1 MSDPSSPLKSFTLS
15 NISAENLL
23 EYTRK
28 TKGLPLSQRIETL
41 SKQLEERVIRDL
53 KKIEANLGE
62 EEKSLEYSA
71 PSDSYSET
79 KFKKLETFSSV
90 SKKPQ
95 KSYFGSASSKKQEKD
110 NFESI
115 AYFNLDTD
123 SSKKMQKSNLLNY
136 NNENSDDE
144 SKKIRKSDTL
154 NNTNENSNG
163 FKKRGKEYL
172 LNLTSENTDG
182 SKQNE
187 NSKQNDN
194 LPEFHDDNDQSF
206 KKITKNNYSS
216 ENENRS
222 AEKIMEEW
230 RIISQRETSDHKAYK
245 KINFEIT
252 RTDEKEEETMNKLGG
267 SLKDQESS
275 KKSV

>member
-62 EEKSLEYSA
+62 EDKSLEYSA

-110 NFESI
+110 NFDSI
-115 AYFNLDTD
+115 AYFNLDNTD
-123 SSKKMQKSNLLNY
+123 SSKKTPISNLLNFT
-136 NNENSDDE
+136 NENSDDE
-144 SKKIRKSDTL
+144 SKKIKENGL
-154 NNTNENSNG
+154 PNNVNEDSHDS
-163 FKKRGKEYL
+163 KKREKI
-172 LNLTSENTDG
+172 NQTTENV
-182 SKQNE
+182 S
-187 NSKQNDN
+187 
-194 LPEFHDDNDQSF
+194 LPEFHDDNDQSV
-206 KKITKNNYSS
+206 KQITKINYSS

-230 RIISQRETSDHKAYK
+230 RVISQRETSDHKAYK

-252 RTDEKEEETMNKLGG
+252 ATDQKEEEITSKMGKN
-267 SLKDQESS
+267 QESS
-275 KKSV
+275 NKSV